1 MKVDEAHTRFREF
14 EEAIGVG
21 KGKKT
26 KKAQIV
32 KEKEEKQHPFAEKIR
47 EETLKAAK
55 EELSLLIKKIDE
67 KGKIFLNS
75 PTYENLINYK
85 ELVAV
90 FVQYAVQNI
99 WQIEEKR
106 SGRFAKTQ
114 KLHLILK
121 KIDEN
126 LFLLTEE
133 VLKAEKNILKLA
145 STIDEIQGLLID
157 LYS

>member
-14 EEAIGVG
+14 EEAIAVG

-32 KEKEEKQHPFAEKIR
+32 KEKKEKQHPFAEKIR

-90 FVQYAVQNI
+90 FIQYAVQNI

-106 SGRFAKTQ
+106 SGRFVKTQ
-114 KLHLILK
+114 KIYLILK

>member
-1 MKVDEAHTRFREF
+1 MKVEEAHTRFKEF
-14 EEAIGVG
+14 EEAMGVG
-21 KGKKT
+21 RGKRT

-47 EETLKAAK
+47 EETLKALK
-55 EELSLLIKKIDE
+55 EELSGLILKIEE
-67 KGKIFLNS
+67 KGKVLLNS

-85 ELVAV
+85 ELVAT

-99 WQIEEKR
+99 WQLEEKK

-114 KLHLILK
+114 KVHLILK
-121 KIDEN
+121 RIDEN
-126 LFLLTEE
+126 LLLLTDE
-133 VLKAEKNILKLA
+133 VLKKERDVLRLA

-157 LYS
+157 LFS

>member
-47 EETLKAAK
+47 EETLKATK

-114 KLHLILK
+114 KLHFVLK

>member
-1 MKVDEAHTRFREF
+1 MKIEETHTRFREF
-14 EEAIGVG
+14 EDAIGIG

-32 KEKEEKQHPFAEKIR
+32 KEKEEKPHPFAEKIR
-47 EETLKAAK
+47 EETLKTAK
-55 EELSLLIKKIDE
+55 DELSKLILKIEE

-85 ELVAV
+85 ELVAT

-99 WQIEEKR
+99 WQLEEKK

-114 KLHLILK
+114 KVHLILK
-121 KIDEN
+121 RIDEN
-126 LFLLTEE
+126 LLLLTEE
-133 VLKAEKNILKLA
+133 VLKKEMDVLKLA
-145 STIDEIQGLLID
+145 NTIDEIQGLLVD